1 MGDSHM
7 PIRVRIY
14 SPLAERTGLKSGSG
28 SLSLTYSLLQPGE
41 TLLSFLSRLGEAYG
55 PRLQQALF
63 DEETGKIRSS
73 IALLLNNRL
82 ISQSEIE
89 GEVLSPGD
97 EITLLP
103 AFSGG

>member
-1 MGDSHM
+1 MGDPHT

-28 SLSLTYSLLQPGE
+28 SLSLNYPLLQSSE
-41 TLLSFLSRLGEAYG
+41 TLPSYLSRLGEAYG

-63 DEETGKIRSS
+63 DEETGKIRPS
-73 IALLLNNRL
+73 IVLLLNNQL
-82 ISQSEIE
+82 INHSEIE
-89 GEVLSPGD
+89 GQVLSPGD
-97 EITLLP
+97 EIIFLP